1 MKKMTLPEPQPTPE
15 EWRRL
20 FAAAK
25 AFKAAA
31 PWEWMQEEAIFGVRD
46 PESGE
51 LGFCSI
57 TGSLGEHLALI
68 VYQGERGLGNYCTLL
83 ATMQTAA
90 SYLQDQEGGYLI
102 LETPQLQASF
112 EDRNTLRSLDR
123 QVIKDLGLRFRGRQA
138 WPWFRVFAPGRMP
151 WFVTAPQARFL
162 TVMLE
167 QSLSVAQAVLETD
180 IPPIEYLEVIPLPAK
195 VDLQVRTQE
204 DGGWLLRQETVEPRY
219 LQVQLENDI
228 EALADWRRKL
238 PLRKMQVQVHLS
250 LMPANI
256 WEGAPP
262 PYFSYLLLAVDA
274 QSGFILKSD
283 LMLARSTLAE
293 MLAEIPD
300 RLLGIF
306 QQLEFRPQEVQVVS
320 SRLYDLLAL
329 HLGQLG
335 IMLTAHDE
343 LPALED
349 ALAALDQMMEARV

>member
-1 MKKMTLPEPQPTPE
+1 MQKITLPEPQPTPE

-31 PWEWMQEEAIFGVRD
+31 PWEWMHEEAIFGVRD

-51 LGFCSI
+51 LGFCSV
-57 TGSLGEHLALI
+57 TGELGEHLALI
-68 VYQGERGLGNYCTLL
+68 TYQGERGLGSYC
-83 ATMQTAA
+83 AARAAIQTATGH
-90 SYLQDQEGGYLI
+90 LQEQEAGYLL

-112 EDRNTLRSLDR
+112 EDRNTLRPLDR

-138 WPWFRVFAPGRMP
+138 WPWFRVFAPGRTP

-167 QSLSVAQAVLETD
+167 QALIVAQSVLEID
-180 IPPIEYLEVIPLPAK
+180 IPPIEWLEVIPLPVK
-195 VDLQVRTQE
+195 VDLPVRTQE
-204 DGGWLLRQETVEPRY
+204 EGVWLLRQETVEPRY
-219 LQVQLENDI
+219 LQVQLENDA

-238 PLRKMQVQVHLS
+238 PLRKMQLQVHLP

-256 WEGAPP
+256 WEGDPP

-283 LMLARSTLAE
+283 LMLARPTLAE

-300 RLLGIF
+300 RLLKIF
-306 QQLEFRPQEVQVVS
+306 QQLKFRPQEVQVVS

-335 IMLTAHDE
+335 VMLTAHDE

-349 ALAALDQMMEARV
+349 ALAALDQMMERDF

>member
-1 MKKMTLPEPQPTPE
+1 MQKMTLPEPQPTPE

-25 AFKAAA
+25 AFKDAA

-57 TGSLGEHLALI
+57 TGTLGEHLALI
-68 VYQGERGLGNYCTLL
+68 VYQGERGLGNYCTML

-90 SYLQDQEGGYLI
+90 GYLQEQEGGYLI

-112 EDRNTLRSLDR
+112 EDRNTLGALDR
-123 QVIKDLGLRFRGRQA
+123 QVIKGLGLRFRGHHA

-167 QSLSVAQAVLETD
+167 QSLIMAQAIQKLDALPPDCIEVL
-180 IPPIEYLEVIPLPAK
+180 PLPEEL
-195 VDLQVRTQE
+195 DLQVRTQE
-204 DGGWLLRQETVEPRY
+204 KGVWLLRQETVKPRY
-219 LQVQLENDI
+219 LQVQLEHDV

-238 PLRKMQVQVHLS
+238 PLRQMQLQIHLS

-256 WEGAPP
+256 WEGDPP
-262 PYFSYLLLAVDA
+262 PYFSYLLLAADA

-283 LMLARSTLAE
+283 LMLARPTLAE

-306 QQLEFRPQEVQVVS
+306 QQLKFRPQEVQVAS

-335 IMLTAHDE
+335 IMLTAHTE

-349 ALAALDQMMEARV
+349 ALAALNQMMEEDF